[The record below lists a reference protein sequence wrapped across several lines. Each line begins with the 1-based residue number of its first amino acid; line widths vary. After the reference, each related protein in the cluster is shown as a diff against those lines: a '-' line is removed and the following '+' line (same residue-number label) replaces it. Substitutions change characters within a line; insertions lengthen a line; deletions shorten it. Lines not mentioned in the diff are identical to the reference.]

1 MGIDFFLPDP
11 FSAAAVP
18 FAPFL
23 PFPSFLTFPFVVVV
37 LLVVVVVVPVF
48 LSVVLVVEVL
58 EMLFVPLAYNLVV
71 LEDLVVFFAPDD
83 LVVLF
88 ALAFP
93 FVEANSNSYSSNSYS
108 SKNSFAS
115 LADQVRITANSAN
128 TNIVFLYMFLIKEF
142 L

>member
-1 MGIDFFLPDP
+1 MDE
-11 FSAAAVP
+11 
-18 FAPFL
+18 
-23 PFPSFLTFPFVVVV
+23 
-37 LLVVVVVVPVF
+37 VVVVPVF

-58 EMLFVPLAYNLVV
+58 EVLFVPLAKIVV
-71 LEDLVVFFAPDD
+71 LEDLVVFFAPDV

-93 FVEANSNSYSSNSYS
+93 FVVANSNSYSSNSYS
-108 SKNSFAS
+108 SRNSFAS

-142 L
+142 LIKDLIFLF